1 MEAPDVSSPIFP
13 AAAEVDDLLAMFD
26 NVYEDAFFKTWDDV
40 EVKITP
46 VLLLKSK
53 QCNWQTCPL
62 VTNSIFRSYLMRKT
76 RQPSRSSTSGYTSTS
91 GTYN

>member
-40 EVKITP
+40 EVKITW
-46 VLLLKSK
+46 S
-53 QCNWQTCPL
+53 CC
-62 VTNSIFRSYLMRKT
+62 
-76 RQPSRSSTSGYTSTS
+76 
-91 GTYN
+91 